1 MQMNKQVNC
10 QELLV
15 QEEKK
20 KKKSQVSY
28 LSWRHMLWP
37 DKQFIFPGMFH

>member
-1 MQMNKQVNC
+1 MQMNKQVDY
-10 QELLV
+10 QELSV

-20 KKKSQVSY
+20 GNC
-28 LSWRHMLWP
+28 LIFPGDMLWP